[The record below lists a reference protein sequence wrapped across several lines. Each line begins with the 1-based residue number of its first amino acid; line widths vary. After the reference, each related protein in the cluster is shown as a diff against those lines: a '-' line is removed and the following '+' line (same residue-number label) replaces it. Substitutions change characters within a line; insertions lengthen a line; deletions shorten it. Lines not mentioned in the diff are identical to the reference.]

1 MLIPTEPNAMSITNV
16 APSPA
21 VARPRAGLTI
31 EIATGVGRGPTAIAA
46 FDAALREAGVHNYNL
61 IRLSSVVPPA
71 SEIKVL
77 AEGTAAKPPG
87 DWGDRL
93 YVVYAAQE
101 ATLPGEEAWAGVGW
115 VQQAGTRKGLFV
127 EHEGPSE
134 QMVRQAIN
142 LSLESMT
149 EGRPDESFG
158 PPRAVVR
165 GAVCEGEPTCALVVA
180 VYESQGWGP
189 VIDLG

>member
-1 MLIPTEPNAMSITNV
+1 MIPAATAESSLVRQRT
-16 APSPA
+16 
-21 VARPRAGLTI
+21 GLTI
-31 EIATGVGRGPTAIAA
+31 EVATGVGRGPTAIAA

-77 AEGTAAKPPG
+77 GGAAKPPG

-93 YVVYAAQE
+93 YVVYAAQQ
-101 ATLPGEEAWAGVGW
+101 ATLPGEEAWAGIGW
-115 VQQAGTRKGLFV
+115 VQQPGSRKGIFV

-134 QMVRQAIN
+134 QMVRSAIS
-142 LSLESMT
+142 LSLDSLVK
-149 EGRPDESFG
+149 GRDNEVFG
-158 PPRAVVR
+158 PERSVIR
-165 GAVCEGEPTCALVVA
+165 SAVCDGEPTCALVVA
-180 VYESQGWGP
+180 VFESQGWGP

>member
-1 MLIPTEPNAMSITNV
+1 MNPTAAAESSLVRQRT
-16 APSPA
+16 
-21 VARPRAGLTI
+21 GLTI
-31 EIATGVGRGPTAIAA
+31 EVATGVGRGPTEIAA

-77 AEGTAAKPPG
+77 GGAAKPPG

-93 YVVYAAQE
+93 YVVYAAQH
-101 ATLPGEEAWAGVGW
+101 ASLPGEEAWAGIGW
-115 VQQAGTRKGLFV
+115 VQQPGTRKGVFV

-134 QMVRQAIN
+134 EMVRTAIS
-142 LSLESMT
+142 LSLGSLVK
-149 EGRPDESFG
+149 GRDDEVFG
-158 PPRAVVR
+158 PERSVVR
-165 GAVCEGEPTCALVVA
+165 GAVCEGEPTCALAVA
-180 VYESQGWGP
+180 VFESQGWGQ